1 MGRYAACCSSHTARP
16 CKQAEISLQFTRHQT
31 SVNGQRYQDGRAL
44 SIVFLLISG
53 YHVIIQ
59 HPLGK
64 LMKFGRF
71 QKRFEP
77 GDERTRAQPGNGVE
91 AYEYY

>member
-1 MGRYAACCSSHTARP
+1 
-16 CKQAEISLQFTRHQT
+16 
-31 SVNGQRYQDGRAL
+31 
-44 SIVFLLISG
+44 VFLLISG

>member
-1 MGRYAACCSSHTARP
+1 MLPAAVHTRPGPASRQRYRYSSHAT
-16 CKQAEISLQFTRHQT
+16 QT